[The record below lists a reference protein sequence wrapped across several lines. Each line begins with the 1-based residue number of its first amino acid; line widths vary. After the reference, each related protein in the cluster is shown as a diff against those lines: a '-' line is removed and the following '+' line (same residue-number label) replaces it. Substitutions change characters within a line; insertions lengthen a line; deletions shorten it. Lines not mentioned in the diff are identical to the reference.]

1 MSCLV
6 VEVSLEVLTGVNRSQ
21 MTLPPWSECPWTSL
35 PLFYQF
41 HVMPCWST
49 PLDPLW
55 GLWVPT
61 TPLAWSRQIFAR
73 CQVSAKLAA
82 RLGWCLWSLMKN
94 GMFCLPVSCIS
105 AVFQCRWH
113 HVSLHV
119 TVVWCLPSPACP
131 PVLGFTSGYSTAV
144 PPGFNHNSSRG
155 GSIVSWVSVITSWI
169 WEPWT
174 PLLCWWRCI
183 WSRKASVMLR
193 PQPLYFAQ
201 TYYSLS
207 TGRCDSC
214 TLSYANLH
222 TFQPW
227 EAKCM

>member
-1 MSCLV
+1 
-6 VEVSLEVLTGVNRSQ
+6 
-21 MTLPPWSECPWTSL
+21 
-35 PLFYQF
+35 
-41 HVMPCWST
+41 MPMDFPT
-49 PLDPLW
+49 PLLPVPRNAVLVHSTRSPLGPVGSDTTTCLESSDICKLS
-55 GLWVPT
+55 GLSK
-61 TPLAWSRQIFAR
+61 AE
-73 CQVSAKLAA
+73 AA
-82 RLGWCLWSLMKN
+82 RLSWCLWSLLMKN

-119 TVVWCLPSPACP
+119 TVVWYLPSPACP
-131 PVLGFTSGYSTAV
+131 PVLGFTSGYSTPV

-227 EAKCM
+227 EAKCRVPATFL